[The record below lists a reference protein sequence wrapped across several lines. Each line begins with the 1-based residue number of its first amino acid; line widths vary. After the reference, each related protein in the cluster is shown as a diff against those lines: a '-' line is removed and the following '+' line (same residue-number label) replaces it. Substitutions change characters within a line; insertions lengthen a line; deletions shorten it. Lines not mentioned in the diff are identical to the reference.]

1 MSPLTSRVLVV
12 EDNEFTRATLC
23 GALRGAGVN
32 VVGDTGA
39 ASDAITLAGDLRPD
53 VALLDLDLGRGPS
66 GIDLAV
72 ALRRD
77 IPAIGIVILTSYE
90 DPRLTGRN
98 VDHLPP
104 ASQYLVKAD
113 LRDTDVLV
121 LAIERALTL
130 ARHPQRETMPGLPPA
145 RGDLARL
152 TDAQVD
158 VMRLLAEGRTNA
170 DIARQRGISAASVE
184 RTVLAI
190 ARELGIDAG
199 EGTNRR
205 VLIARAYLRMSG
217 AEHADDGI

>member
-1 MSPLTSRVLVV
+1 MSPFTSRVLVV

-32 VVGDTGA
+32 VVADTA
-39 ASDAITLAGDLRPD
+39 TASDAIALADDLRPD

-77 IPAIGIVILTSYE
+77 LPAIGIVILTSYE

-113 LRDTDVLV
+113 LRDTDALV
-121 LAIERALTL
+121 LAIDRALNL
-130 ARHPQRETMPGLPPA
+130 ARHPQRDAMPGLPPA

-152 TDAQVD
+152 TDAQVE

-170 DIARQRGISAASVE
+170 DIARRRGISAASVE

-217 AEHADDGI
+217 AEHAHDSI

>member
-1 MSPLTSRVLVV
+1 MSPLRNRVLVV
-12 EDNEFTRATLC
+12 EDNDFTRATLC
-23 GALRGAGVN
+23 GALRGAGIE
-32 VVGDTGA
+32 VVGDTASA
-39 ASDAITLAGDLRPD
+39 AAAINIAAELRPD

-72 ALRRD
+72 ALRRTLD
-77 IPAIGIVILTSYE
+77 RIGIVILTSYG

-113 LRDTDVLV
+113 LRDTDALV
-121 LAIERALTL
+121 LALERAVAL
-130 ARHPQRETMPGLPPA
+130 AHHPRRDEITGLPPV
-145 RGDLARL
+145 RGEIAAL
-152 TDAQVD
+152 TDAQVE
-158 VMRLLAEGRTNA
+158 VMRLVAEGRTNA
-170 DIARQRGISAASVE
+170 DIARQREISAASVE
-184 RTVLAI
+184 RTILAI

-217 AEHADDGI
+217 AEHAHDDV